1 MLEINIVTVVKHAF
15 VGFINR
21 PDIAQEIISK
31 LDDMLVETLKT
42 KKQREKRFLIIAQ
55 TIQELWVSTKVIHTR
70 RILE

>member
-42 KKQREKRFLIIAQ
+42 KKQREKKIFNNCTDYPR
-55 TIQELWVSTKVIHTR
+55 TVG
-70 RILE
+70 